1 MEKEMALM
9 APPLTT
15 KPNHPETPRTITA
28 PARAK
33 SLSHQE
39 IGERAY
45 QKWEAAG
52 KPVGMDLKF
61 WMEAQRELS
70 RAKTAIGHKVL
81 TFKQI
86 EENEHDLRGL
96 DTPSR

>member
-61 WMEAQRELS
+61 WLEAQREVS
-70 RAKTAIGHKVL
+70 RAKRQLAIKY
-81 TFKQI
+81 
-86 EENEHDLRGL
+86 
-96 DTPSR
+96 

>member
-1 MEKEMALM
+1 MEKEIALIT
-9 APPLTT
+9 PLTT
-15 KPNHPETPRTITA
+15 RPNHPETPRTITA

-52 KPVGMDLKF
+52 KPIGMDLKF
-61 WMEAQRELS
+61 WLEAQRELS
-70 RAKTAIGHKVL
+70 RAKQQFGHKVL

-96 DTPSR
+96 DTPTG

>member
-1 MEKEMALM
+1 MEKEIALIT
-9 APPLTT
+9 PRLTT
-15 KPNHPETPRTITA
+15 KPKTPRTITA

-70 RAKTAIGHKVL
+70 RAKTAIGHKVTNL
-81 TFKQI
+81 QA
-86 EENEHDLRGL
+86 N
-96 DTPSR
+96 